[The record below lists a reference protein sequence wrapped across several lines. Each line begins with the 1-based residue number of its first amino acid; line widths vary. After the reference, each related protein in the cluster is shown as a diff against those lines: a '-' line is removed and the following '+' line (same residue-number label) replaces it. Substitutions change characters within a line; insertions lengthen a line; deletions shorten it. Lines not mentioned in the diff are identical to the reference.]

1 MEDIQ
6 CIHLLAHPDELDR
19 LIDDGTDGEGS
30 TTAGVPVKLGEDDAV
45 EVKTL
50 VEGLSRIHSILT
62 RHRVNDE
69 ERL

>member
-6 CIHLLAHPDELDR
+6 GIHLLAHPDELNR
-19 LIDDGTDGEGS
+19 LIDNGTDGEGR
-30 TTAGVPVKLGEDDAV
+30 TTAGVPVKLSEDDAI

-50 VEGLSRIHSILT
+50 VEGLSCIHSILT
-62 RHRVNDE
+62 RHRVDDE